1 MGIYSMNW
9 QAIGAIG
16 EVLGGLAV
24 FISLLYLAMQIRSS
38 RRSDQIVVAA
48 DAASAVDQWLG
59 QIVRDENLYVLYR
72 RGLIDYD
79 SLSREEKGRF
89 ALLILQYLRRL
100 EAVWF
105 HHEAGTI
112 SASYW
117 NSLVAALVLSLSAEG
132 GARSFKKYAGS
143 TVALDPTTGE
153 VRVMASYPMY
163 NPNDFSLDYS
173 PGIAALSSREARFT
187 PLPMMV

>member
-24 FISLLYLAMQIRSS
+24 FISLSYLAMQIRSS

-59 QIVRDENLYVLYR
+59 QVVRDENLYVLYR
-72 RGLIDYD
+72 RGLIDYN

-117 NSLVAALVLSLSAEG
+117 KSLVAALELSLSAEG
-132 GARSFKKYAGS
+132 GAHSFKKYAGTLTPEFADFVNNLLSEIEMSARSVDTEYADDVDADTS
-143 TVALDPTTGE
+143 TT
-153 VRVMASYPMY
+153 S
-163 NPNDFSLDYS
+163 
-173 PGIAALSSREARFT
+173 
-187 PLPMMV
+187 